1 MTVAERELLINQ
13 IRQGSLQDLLLIEKQ
28 LKYEI
33 NRRLQKEEDR

>member
-13 IRQGSLQDLLLIEKQ
+13 IRQGSLQDLLLIEKA

-33 NRRLQKEEDR
+33 LRQLQKDEDR

>member
-1 MTVAERELLINQ
+1 MTVAERELLIND
-13 IRQGSLQDLLLIEKQ
+13 IRRGSLQDLLLIEKA